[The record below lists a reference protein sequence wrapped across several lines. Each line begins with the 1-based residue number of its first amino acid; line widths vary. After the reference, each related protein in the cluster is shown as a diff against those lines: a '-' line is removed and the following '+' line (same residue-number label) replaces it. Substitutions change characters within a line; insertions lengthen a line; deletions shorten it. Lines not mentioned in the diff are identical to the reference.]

1 MSGSI
6 VPPTV
11 FFDLGDTLTF
21 TGPGGV
27 RMRYADCL
35 DCLQVLKARGYRLG
49 LLSNQAAGTSV
60 ATVLATLTSLHLARY
75 IEPALITLSS
85 ELPGNLGKPAQ
96 AIFDL
101 ALSKAQHSAAS
112 ERAIFI
118 TENLA
123 HVQAARSYGWRAI
136 LKRNSGSC
144 VASEGECVSG
154 LAALLSK
161 LPPLAAPNSSLA
173 LAPPPK
179 LVDGLWA
186 VPMDIVR
193 IDASLLFDAATQQ
206 ISGDATLAF
215 RLGKHAG
222 CPIFDLRQ
230 SVTGVWLD
238 GVVVAPADVASHD
251 FGGGANA
258 NLRVLNRVLDAG
270 SSHSLRLTYAV
281 GVPQAS
287 MTGSYLPQIVWSAGP
302 RLAFNFGFTDLGA
315 GRYLEAF
322 VPANLIHDQ
331 FELSLQLRLTGT
343 AVAHTPISNG
353 TLNVLGTNH
362 WRIDF
367 PARFSAL
374 SPLLELRASDSL
386 QSTTVNTVLP
396 VSGSNV
402 AITTWKLTS
411 NPANLLNQAN
421 AIAGFLADNENSSGR
436 YIHGNRFTAFI
447 HQGGMEYDG
456 GTTTS
461 TGPLRHETFHSW
473 WARGLKPASQAD
485 AWFDEAWTT
494 YHDNGAAG
502 VQPFNFAEAAL
513 ALCPRNPWVRV
524 THGSSYGAGERFW
537 KGMAGL
543 LGAAPLGDLMRS
555 FYLARYPQ
563 PVKTEELECFL
574 LARGGNPTCVD
585 AFHRFVYGL
594 PDPTPLPDVW
604 LRDDAADPGANNWSG
619 RFWDSP
625 DLWIRNRD
633 DDGLEHQNLEFGQDN
648 WIHARVR
655 NRSATAS
662 ARHLLVSF
670 NIKQYA
676 GSQFVYPADF
686 LPAVTA
692 AADFDLGP
700 GETRIVK
707 ARLPRS
713 AIPPVGSHPCLLAAL
728 FSRFDHP
735 LAGRHVWQQNNLAQK
750 NLSVIDLAP
759 NLWIVLPF
767 MATSLR
773 ARQTRSVLFE
783 LLRPKG
789 LETLQASL
797 LLDKRALAPTLKT
810 SALRLPELADKSIA
824 KAKPTADNALDCA
837 SHACAA
843 MPSTD
848 QLLTSKTPE
857 RLAETFPN
865 ALELKFAKG
874 KQAQLPIV
882 LRPLES
888 QRLGLRVT
896 VPADARRGS
905 SFTLDLV
912 QRENGKIVGGVALRI
927 NVR

>member
-1 MSGSI
+1 MPGSI
-6 VPPTV
+6 VPATV
-11 FFDLGDTLTF
+11 FFDLGDTLIF

-27 RMRYADCL
+27 RLRYADTL
-35 DCLQVLKARGYRLG
+35 DCLQTLQARGYRLG
-49 LLSNQAAGTSV
+49 LLSNQLAATTK
-60 ATVLATLTSLHLARY
+60 ADVLALIEPLGLSRY

-85 ELPGNLGKPAQ
+85 EVPGNLGKPAQ
-96 AIFDL
+96 PIFDL
-101 ALSKAQHSAAS
+101 ALSKAQHAAAS
-112 ERAIFI
+112 ERAIFV
-118 TENLA
+118 TETLT
-123 HVQAARSYGWRAI
+123 HVQAARGYGWRAI
-136 LKRNSGSC
+136 LKRNAGAC
-144 VASEGECVSG
+144 QASDGECVNG
-154 LAALLSK
+154 LAGLLAQ
-161 LPPLAAPNSSLA
+161 LPPLADLA
-173 LAPPPK
+173 GSNLDLAPPPK

-186 VPMDIVR
+186 VPMDIAR
-193 IDASLLFDAATQQ
+193 IDASLLFDAASQQ
-206 ISGDATLAF
+206 ISGDATLDF
-215 RLGKHAG
+215 RLGHYAG

-230 SVTGVWLD
+230 NITGAWLD
-238 GVVVAPADVASHD
+238 GAAVALADVASHD

-287 MTGSYLPQIVWSAGP
+287 MAGSYLPQIVWSAGP

-322 VPANLIHDQ
+322 VPANLIFDQ
-331 FELSLQLRLTGT
+331 FELSLQLQLTGT

-353 TLNVLGTNH
+353 SVTDLGVNH

-367 PARFSAL
+367 PPRYSAL

-386 QSTTVNTVLP
+386 QSHTFNTVLP
-396 VSGSNV
+396 VSGTNV
-402 AITTWKLTS
+402 AISTWKLSS
-411 NPANLLNQAN
+411 NAANLANQAN

-537 KGMAGL
+537 KGMAAL
-543 LGAAPLGDLMRS
+543 LGPAPLGELMRS
-555 FYLARYPQ
+555 FYLTRYPR

-594 PDPTPLPDVW
+594 PDPSPMADVW
-604 LRDDAADPGANNWSG
+604 LRDDTADPGANDWAG

-625 DLWIRNRD
+625 DLWVRNRD
-633 DDGLEHQNLEFGQDN
+633 DGGLSHQNLEFGQDN
-648 WIHARVR
+648 WIYARVR
-655 NRSATAS
+655 NRSATAH
-662 ARHLLVSF
+662 ARHLAISF
-670 NIKQYA
+670 NVKQYA
-676 GSQFVYPADF
+676 GSQFLYPADF

-692 AADFDLGP
+692 AVDFDLGP
-700 GETRIVK
+700 GETRILK

-713 AIPPVGSHPCLLAAL
+713 AVPPVGSHPCLLAAL

-735 LAGRHVWQQNNLAQK
+735 QAGRHVWQQNNLAQK
-750 NLSVIDLAP
+750 NLSVVDLAP
-759 NLWIVLPF
+759 NRWIVLPF
-767 MATSLR
+767 LASNLR
-773 ARQTRSVLFE
+773 ARLSRTMVFE
-783 LLRPKG
+783 LRRPKG
-789 LETLQASL
+789 LEDIQAGL
-797 LLDKRALAPTLKT
+797 LVEKRALPGKLLANARLPAELQTA
-810 SALRLPELADKSIA
+810 ALRATSMEDQ
-824 KAKPTADNALDCA
+824 ALDCTG
-837 SHACAA
+837 HAEAPQPLA
-843 MPSTD
+843 D
-848 QLLTSKTPE
+848 ALLTNKNPE
-857 RLAETFPN
+857 RLATTFPT
-865 ALELKFAKG
+865 ALELDFAKG
-874 KQAQLPIV
+874 QQAQLP
-882 LRPLES
+882 LRLQPLES
-888 QRLGLRVT
+888 QRLGLRIT
-896 VPADARRGS
+896 VPANAKPGS

-912 QRENGKIVGGVALRI
+912 QLEQGKVVGGVALRI
-927 NVR
+927 NVV

>member
-1 MSGSI
+1 MPGSI
-6 VPPTV
+6 VPATV
-11 FFDLGDTLTF
+11 FFDLGDTLIF

-27 RMRYADCL
+27 RLRYADTL
-35 DCLQVLKARGYRLG
+35 DCLQTLQARGYRLG
-49 LLSNQAAGTSV
+49 LLSNQLAATTK
-60 ATVLATLTSLHLARY
+60 ADVLALIEPLGLSRY

-85 ELPGNLGKPAQ
+85 EVPGNLGKPAQ
-96 AIFDL
+96 PIFDL
-101 ALSKAQHSAAS
+101 ALSKAQHAAAS
-112 ERAIFI
+112 ERAIFV
-118 TENLA
+118 TETLT
-123 HVQAARSYGWRAI
+123 HVQAARGYGWRAI
-136 LKRNSGSC
+136 LKRNAGAC
-144 VASEGECVSG
+144 QASDGECVNG
-154 LAALLSK
+154 LAGLLAQ
-161 LPPLAAPNSSLA
+161 LPPLADLA
-173 LAPPPK
+173 GSNLDLAPPPK

-186 VPMDIVR
+186 VPMDIAR
-193 IDASLLFDAATQQ
+193 IDASLLFDAASQQ
-206 ISGDATLAF
+206 ISGDATLDF
-215 RLGKHAG
+215 RLGHYAG

-230 SVTGVWLD
+230 NITGAWLD
-238 GVVVAPADVASHD
+238 GAAVALADVASHD

-287 MTGSYLPQIVWSAGP
+287 MAGSYLPQIVWSAGP

-322 VPANLIHDQ
+322 VPANLIFDQ
-331 FELSLQLRLTGT
+331 FELSLQLQLTGT

-353 TLNVLGTNH
+353 SVTDLGVNH

-367 PARFSAL
+367 PPRYSAL

-386 QSTTVNTVLP
+386 QSHTFNTVLP
-396 VSGSNV
+396 VSGTNV
-402 AITTWKLTS
+402 AISTWKLSS
-411 NPANLLNQAN
+411 NAANLANQAN

-537 KGMAGL
+537 KGMAAL
-543 LGAAPLGDLMRS
+543 LGPAPLGELMRS
-555 FYLARYPQ
+555 FYLTRYPR

-594 PDPTPLPDVW
+594 PDPSPMADVW
-604 LRDDAADPGANNWSG
+604 LRDDTADPGANDWAG

-625 DLWIRNRD
+625 DLWVRNRD
-633 DDGLEHQNLEFGQDN
+633 DGGLSHQNLEFGQDN
-648 WIHARVR
+648 WIYARVR
-655 NRSATAS
+655 NRSATAH
-662 ARHLLVSF
+662 ARHLAISF
-670 NIKQYA
+670 NVKQYA
-676 GSQFVYPADF
+676 GSQFLYPADF

-692 AADFDLGP
+692 AVDFDLGP
-700 GETRIVK
+700 GETRILK

-713 AIPPVGSHPCLLAAL
+713 AVPPVGSHPCLLAAL

-735 LAGRHVWQQNNLAQK
+735 QAGRHVWQQNNLAQK
-750 NLSVIDLAP
+750 NLSVVDLAP
-759 NLWIVLPF
+759 NRWIVLPF
-767 MATSLR
+767 LASNLR
-773 ARQTRSVLFE
+773 ARLSRTMVFE

-789 LETLQASL
+789 LKELHASL
-797 LLDKRALAPTLKT
+797 LVEKRALPTKLR
-810 SALRLPELADKSIA
+810 AQARLPDELHSAARPAAPQTLDCTGHTETAKPLADA
-824 KAKPTADNALDCA
+824 
-837 SHACAA
+837 
-843 MPSTD
+843 
-848 QLLTSKTPE
+848 LLTSKNHE
-857 RLAETFPN
+857 RLAVAFPT
-865 ALELKFAKG
+865 AVELDFANG
-874 KQAQLPIV
+874 QRAQLP
-882 LRPLES
+882 LRLQPLES
-888 QRLGLRVT
+888 QRLGLRIK
-896 VPADARRGS
+896 VPANAKPGS

-912 QRENGKIVGGVALRI
+912 QREQGRIVGGGALRI

>member
-1 MSGSI
+1 MSDPI
-6 VPPTV
+6 VPATV
-11 FFDLGDTLTF
+11 FFDLGDCLIF

-27 RMRYADCL
+27 RLRYADCL

-49 LLSNQAAGTSV
+49 LLSNQAAGTSL
-60 ATVLATLTSLHLARY
+60 ADVLAILEPLRLTRY
-75 IEPALITLSS
+75 IEPALICLSS
-85 ELPGNLGKPAQ
+85 EVPGNLGKPAQ
-96 AIFDL
+96 PIFDL
-101 ALSKAQHSAAS
+101 ALGKAQHGAAS

-118 TENLA
+118 SEELA
-123 HVQAARSYGWRAI
+123 HVQTARGYGWRAI
-136 LKRNSGSC
+136 LKRNAGAC
-144 VASEGECVSG
+144 VASDGECASG
-154 LAALLSK
+154 LAGLLAQ
-161 LPPLAAPNSSLA
+161 LPPLAELAGSLD

-186 VPMDIVR
+186 VPMDIAR
-193 IDASLLFDAATQQ
+193 IDASLVFDAASQQ
-206 ISGDATLAF
+206 ISGDATLEF
-215 RLGKHAG
+215 RLGRHAG

-230 SVTGVWLD
+230 TVTGVWLD
-238 GVVVAPADVASHD
+238 GVALALTAVADHD

-258 NLRVLNRVLDAG
+258 NLRVLNQALEAG
-270 SSHSLRLTYAV
+270 SSHSLRLTYSV

-287 MTGSYLPQIVWSAGP
+287 MAGSYLPQIVWSAGP

-353 TLNVLGTNH
+353 SLSVLGTNH

-374 SPLLELRASDSL
+374 SPLLELRATDSL
-386 QSTTVNTVLP
+386 QSATVNAVLP
-396 VSGSNV
+396 VSGTNV

-411 NPANLLNQAN
+411 NAANLVNQAN

-447 HQGGMEYDG
+447 HQGGMEYEG
-456 GTTTS
+456 GTTTG
-461 TGPLRHETFHSW
+461 TGALRHETFHSW

-494 YHDNGAAG
+494 YQDNGAAG
-502 VQPFNFAEAAL
+502 VLPFNFAEAAL

-537 KGMAGL
+537 KGMAAL

-555 FYLARYPQ
+555 FYLARYPR
-563 PVKTEELECFL
+563 PVNTEELECFL

-594 PDPTPLPDVW
+594 ADPAPLPDVW
-604 LRDDAADPGANNWSG
+604 LRDDAADPGANDWAG

-633 DDGLEHQNLEFGQDN
+633 DDGLVHQNLEYGQDN

-655 NRSATAS
+655 NRSATAT

-670 NIKQYA
+670 NVKQYA

-713 AIPPVGSHPCLLAAL
+713 AIPPVGSHPCLLAAV

-735 LAGRHVWQQNNLAQK
+735 QAGRHVWQQNNLAQK
-750 NLSVIDLAP
+750 NLSVVDLAP
-759 NLWIVLPF
+759 NKWIVLPLL
-767 MATSLR
+767 ASNLR
-773 ARQTRSVLFE
+773 ARLSRTVLFE
-783 LLRPKG
+783 LLRPAG

-797 LLDKRALAPTLKT
+797 LLDKRALPAKLRATALLVPMPTDASAPLAKPLPVEQLDCTYHAQVTAPAEDQPLT
-810 SALRLPELADKSIA
+810 SAEPQRL
-824 KAKPTADNALDCA
+824 NAA
-837 SHACAA
+837 
-843 MPSTD
+843 
-848 QLLTSKTPE
+848 
-857 RLAETFPN
+857 FPG
-865 ALELKFAKG
+865 ALELAFAPG
-874 KQAQLPIV
+874 KQAQLPV
-882 LRPLES
+882 RLQPLES

-896 VPADARRGS
+896 LPANAQRGS
-905 SFTLDLV
+905 SFTLDLL

>member
-1 MSGSI
+1 MPGSI
-6 VPPTV
+6 VPATV
-11 FFDLGDTLTF
+11 FFDLGDTLIF

-27 RMRYADCL
+27 RLRYADTL
-35 DCLQVLKARGYRLG
+35 DCLQTLQARGYRLG
-49 LLSNQAAGTSV
+49 LLSNQLAATTK
-60 ATVLATLTSLHLARY
+60 ADVLALIEPLGLSRY

-85 ELPGNLGKPAQ
+85 EVPGNLGKPAQ
-96 AIFDL
+96 PIFDL
-101 ALSKAQHSAAS
+101 ALSKAQHAAAS
-112 ERAIFI
+112 ERAIFV
-118 TENLA
+118 TETLT
-123 HVQAARSYGWRAI
+123 HVQAARGYGWRAI
-136 LKRNSGSC
+136 LKRNAGAC
-144 VASEGECVSG
+144 QASDGECVNG
-154 LAALLSK
+154 LAGLLAQ
-161 LPPLAAPNSSLA
+161 LPPLADLA
-173 LAPPPK
+173 GSNLDLAPPPK

-186 VPMDIVR
+186 VPMDIAR
-193 IDASLLFDAATQQ
+193 IDASLLFDAASQQ
-206 ISGDATLAF
+206 ISGDATLDF
-215 RLGKHAG
+215 RLGHYAG

-230 SVTGVWLD
+230 SITGAWLD
-238 GVVVAPADVASHD
+238 GAAVALADVASHD

-287 MTGSYLPQIVWSAGP
+287 MAGSYLPQIVWSAGP

-322 VPANLIHDQ
+322 VPANLIFDQ
-331 FELSLQLRLTGT
+331 FELSLQLQLTGT

-353 TLNVLGTNH
+353 SVTDLGVNH

-367 PARFSAL
+367 PPRYSAL

-386 QSTTVNTVLP
+386 QSHTLNTVLP
-396 VSGSNV
+396 VSGTNV
-402 AITTWKLTS
+402 AISTWKLS
-411 NPANLLNQAN
+411 GNAANLANQAN

-456 GTTTS
+456 GTTTGV
-461 TGPLRHETFHSW
+461 GPLRHETFHSW

-537 KGMAGL
+537 KGMAAL
-543 LGAAPLGDLMRS
+543 LGPAPLGELMRS
-555 FYLARYPQ
+555 FYLTRYPG
-563 PVKTEELECFL
+563 PAKTEELECFL

-594 PDPTPLPDVW
+594 PDPSPMADVW
-604 LRDDAADPGANNWSG
+604 LRDDAADPGANDWAG

-625 DLWIRNRD
+625 DLWVRNRD
-633 DDGLEHQNLEFGQDN
+633 DGGLSHQNLEFGQDN
-648 WIHARVR
+648 WIYARVR
-655 NRSATAS
+655 NRSATAH
-662 ARHLLVSF
+662 ARHLAISF
-670 NIKQYA
+670 NVKQYA
-676 GSQFVYPADF
+676 GSQFLYPADF

-692 AADFDLGP
+692 AVDFDLGP
-700 GETRIVK
+700 GETRILK

-713 AIPPVGSHPCLLAAL
+713 AVPPVGSHPCLLAAL

-735 LAGRHVWQQNNLAQK
+735 QAGRHVWQQNNLAQK
-750 NLSVIDLAP
+750 NLSVVDLAP
-759 NLWIVLPF
+759 NRWIVLPF
-767 MATSLR
+767 LASNLR
-773 ARQTRSVLFE
+773 ARLSRTMVFE

-789 LETLQASL
+789 LEELHASL
-797 LLDKRALAPTLKT
+797 LVEKRALPTKLR
-810 SALRLPELADKSIA
+810 AHARLPDELHSAARPATPQTLDCTDHAEAAKPLADA
-824 KAKPTADNALDCA
+824 
-837 SHACAA
+837 
-843 MPSTD
+843 
-848 QLLTSKTPE
+848 LLTSKNHE
-857 RLAETFPN
+857 HLAVAFPT
-865 ALELKFAKG
+865 AVELDFANG
-874 KQAQLPIV
+874 QRAQLP
-882 LRPLES
+882 LRLQPLES
-888 QRLGLRVT
+888 QRLGLRIK
-896 VPADARRGS
+896 VPANAKPGS

-912 QRENGKIVGGVALRI
+912 QREQGRIVGGVALRI

>member
-1 MSGSI
+1 MSGPI
-6 VPPTV
+6 FPATV
-11 FFDLGDTLTF
+11 FFDLGDTLIF

-27 RMRYADCL
+27 RLRYADCL

-49 LLSNQAAGTSV
+49 LLSNQTAATTL
-60 ATVLATLTSLHLARY
+60 ADVLAILAPLHLSRY
-75 IEPALITLSS
+75 IEPTLITLSS
-85 ELPGNLGKPAQ
+85 EVPGNLGKPAQ
-96 AIFDL
+96 PIFDL
-101 ALSKAQHSAAS
+101 ALSKAQHGAAS
-112 ERAIFI
+112 ERAIFVS
-118 TENLA
+118 EELA

-136 LKRNSGSC
+136 LKRNAGAC
-144 VASEGECVSG
+144 VASDGECVSG
-154 LAALLSK
+154 LAGLLAS

-206 ISGDATLAF
+206 ISGDASLEF
-215 RLGKHAG
+215 RLGQHAG
-222 CPIFDLRQ
+222 CPLFDLRQ
-230 SVTGVWLD
+230 TVTGAWLD
-238 GVVVAPADVASHD
+238 GAVVALADIASHD

-258 NLRVLNRVLDAG
+258 NLRVLNRVLDAD
-270 SSHSLRLTYAV
+270 SSHSLRLTYSV

-287 MTGSYLPQIVWSAGP
+287 MAGSYLPQIVWSAGP

-322 VPANLIHDQ
+322 VPANLIFDQ
-331 FELSLQLRLTGT
+331 FELSLQLQLTGT

-353 TLNVLGTNH
+353 SITSLGSNH

-367 PARFSAL
+367 PARYSAL
-374 SPLLELRASDSL
+374 SPLLELRATDSL
-386 QSTTVNTVLP
+386 QSATVNSMLP
-396 VSGSNV
+396 VSGTNV

-411 NPANLLNQAN
+411 NATNLVNQAN

-447 HQGGMEYDG
+447 HQGGMEYEG
-456 GTTTS
+456 GTTTG
-461 TGPLRHETFHSW
+461 TGALRHETFHSW

-494 YHDNGAAG
+494 YQDNGAAG
-502 VQPFNFAEAAL
+502 VLPFNFAEAAL
-513 ALCPRNPWVRV
+513 ALCPRNPWVRI

-537 KGMAGL
+537 KGMAAL
-543 LGAAPLGDLMRS
+543 LGAAPLGELMRS
-555 FYLARYPQ
+555 FYLARYPR

-594 PDPTPLPDVW
+594 ADPAPLPDVW
-604 LRDDAADPGANNWSG
+604 LRDDPADPGANDWGG

-633 DDGLEHQNLEFGQDN
+633 DDGLEHQNLEYGQDN

-662 ARHLLVSF
+662 ARHLVVSF

-700 GETRIVK
+700 GESRIVK

-735 LAGRHVWQQNNLAQK
+735 QSGRHVWQQNNLAQK
-750 NLSVIDLAP
+750 NLSVVDLAP
-759 NLWIVLPF
+759 NRWIVLPF
-767 MATSLR
+767 LASNLR
-773 ARQTRSVLFE
+773 PRLARTVQFE
-783 LLRPKG
+783 LLRPAG
-789 LETLQASL
+789 WEAVQASL
-797 LLDKRALAPTLKT
+797 LLDKRALPPKLRANALPLPALTDASAPL
-810 SALRLPELADKSIA
+810 
-824 KAKPTADNALDCA
+824 AKPLAVEQLDCA
-837 SHACAA
+837 CHAQMAA
-843 MPSTD
+843 LAED
-848 QLLTSKTPE
+848 QLLTSAVPQ
-857 RLAETFPN
+857 RLSETFPG
-865 ALELKFAKG
+865 ALELAFAQG
-874 KQAQLPIV
+874 KQAQLPIR
-882 LRPLES
+882 LQPLES

-896 VPADARRGS
+896 VPAQAKPGS

>member
-6 VPPTV
+6 VPTTV

-27 RMRYADCL
+27 RLRYPDCL

-49 LLSNQAAGTSV
+49 LLSNQAAATTV
-60 ATVLATLTSLHLARY
+60 ADVLAILASLHLTRY
-75 IEPALITLSS
+75 IEPALLTLSS
-85 ELPGNLGKPAQ
+85 EVPGNLGKPAQ

-112 ERAIFI
+112 ERAIFVS
-118 TENLA
+118 EELA
-123 HVQAARSYGWRAI
+123 HVQAARGYGWRAI

-144 VASEGECVSG
+144 VASDGECVSG
-154 LAALLSK
+154 LTGLLAK
-161 LPPLAAPNSSLA
+161 LPPLAAPNSSLT

-179 LVDGLWA
+179 RVDGLWA
-186 VPMDIVR
+186 VPMDILRV
-193 IDASLLFDAATQQ
+193 DASLLFDAATQQ
-206 ISGDATLAF
+206 ISGDATLEF
-215 RLGKHAG
+215 RLGRHAG

-230 SVTGVWLD
+230 TVTGVWLD
-238 GVVVAPADVASHD
+238 GAVVALADVASHD

-270 SSHSLRLTYAV
+270 SSHSLRLTYSV

-287 MTGSYLPQIVWSAGP
+287 MAGSYLPQIVWSAGP

-331 FELSLQLRLTGT
+331 FELSLQLQLTGT

-353 TLNVLGTNH
+353 SVTILGSNH

-367 PARFSAL
+367 PARYSAL

-386 QSTTVNTVLP
+386 QSATVNAVLP
-396 VSGSNV
+396 VSGTNV

-411 NPANLLNQAN
+411 SAANLVNQAN

-447 HQGGMEYDG
+447 HQGGMEYEG
-456 GTTTS
+456 GTTTG

-494 YHDNGAAG
+494 YHDNGAVG
-502 VQPFNFAEAAL
+502 VLPFNFAEAAL

-537 KGMAGL
+537 KGMAAL
-543 LGAAPLGDLMRS
+543 LGAATLGDLMRS

-594 PDPTPLPDVW
+594 ADPAPLPDVW
-604 LRDDAADPGANNWSG
+604 LRDDAADPGANDWAG

-633 DDGLEHQNLEFGQDN
+633 DDGLEHQNLEYGQDN

-662 ARHLLVSF
+662 ARHLAVSF

-700 GETRIVK
+700 GESRIVK

-713 AIPPVGSHPCLLAAL
+713 AIPPVGSHPCLLAAV

-735 LAGRHVWQQNNLAQK
+735 QAGRHVWQQNNLAQK
-750 NLSVIDLAP
+750 NLSVVDLAP
-759 NLWIVLPF
+759 NRWIVLPF
-767 MATSLR
+767 MAISLR

-783 LLRPKG
+783 LRRPEA
-789 LETLQASL
+789 LESLQASL
-797 LLDKRALAPTLKT
+797 LLDKRALPPKLRANALQLPALTDA
-810 SALRLPELADKSIA
+810 SASR
-824 KAKPTADNALDCA
+824 AKPAADTQLDCA
-837 SHACAA
+837 SHSHAA
-843 MPSTD
+843 IPSSD
-848 QLLTSKTPE
+848 QLLTGKS
-857 RLAETFPN
+857 AEQLVESFPG
-865 ALELKFAKG
+865 ALELAFAKG
-874 KQAQLPIV
+874 KQAQLPVV

-896 VPADARRGS
+896 LPADAKRGS
-905 SFTLDLV
+905 SFVLDLL
-912 QRENGKIVGGVALRI
+912 QRENGKVVGGVALRI

>member
-1 MSGSI
+1 MPGLI
-6 VPPTV
+6 VPATV
-11 FFDLGDTLTF
+11 FFDLGDTLIF

-27 RMRYADCL
+27 RLRYADTL
-35 DCLQVLKARGYRLG
+35 DCLQTLQARGYRLG
-49 LLSNQAAGTSV
+49 LLSNQAAGTSL
-60 ATVLATLTSLHLARY
+60 ADVLAILEPLRLSRY

-85 ELPGNLGKPAQ
+85 EVPGNLGKPAQ
-96 AIFDL
+96 PIFDL
-101 ALSKAQHSAAS
+101 ALSKAQHAVAS
-112 ERAIFI
+112 ERAIFV
-118 TENLA
+118 TETLA
-123 HVQAARSYGWRAI
+123 HVQAARGYGWRAI
-136 LKRNSGSC
+136 LKRNVGAC
-144 VASEGECVSG
+144 LAAEGECVNG
-154 LAALLSK
+154 LAELLAQ
-161 LPPLAAPNSSLA
+161 LPPLADLTGSNLD

-186 VPMDIVR
+186 VPMDIAR
-193 IDASLLFDAATQQ
+193 IDASLLFDAASQQ
-206 ISGDATLAF
+206 ISGDATLEF
-215 RLGKHAG
+215 RLGQHAG

-230 SVTGVWLD
+230 NIIGVWLD
-238 GVVVAPADVASHD
+238 GAAVALADIASHD

-270 SSHSLRLTYAV
+270 SSHSLRLTYSV

-287 MTGSYLPQIVWSAGP
+287 MVGSYLPQIVWSAGP

-322 VPANLIHDQ
+322 VPANLIFDQ
-331 FELSLQLRLTGT
+331 FELSLQLQLTGT

-353 TLNVLGTNH
+353 SVTDLGVNH

-367 PARFSAL
+367 PPRYSAL

-386 QSTTVNTVLP
+386 QSHTLNTVLP
-396 VSGSNV
+396 VSGTNV
-402 AITTWKLTS
+402 AISAWKLGS
-411 NPANLLNQAN
+411 NAANLVNQAN
-421 AIAGFLADNENSSGR
+421 AIAGFLTDNENSSGR

-447 HQGGMEYDG
+447 HQGGMEYEG
-456 GTTTS
+456 ATTTG

-537 KGMAGL
+537 KGMAAL

-555 FYLARYPQ
+555 FYLARYPR

-594 PDPTPLPDVW
+594 PDPSPMADVW
-604 LRDDAADPGANNWSG
+604 LRDDPSDPGANDWAG

-633 DDGLEHQNLEFGQDN
+633 DGGLTHQNLEFGQDN
-648 WIHARVR
+648 WIYARVR
-655 NRSATAS
+655 NRSAIVH
-662 ARHLLVSF
+662 ARHLAISF
-670 NIKQYA
+670 NVKQYA
-676 GSQFVYPADF
+676 GSQFLYPGDF

-692 AADFDLGP
+692 AADFDLAP
-700 GETRIVK
+700 GETRILK
-707 ARLPRS
+707 ARLPRN
-713 AIPPVGSHPCLLAAL
+713 AVPPVGSHPCLLAAL

-735 LAGRHVWQQNNLAQK
+735 QAGRHVWQQNNLAQK
-750 NLSVIDLAP
+750 NLSVVDLAP
-759 NLWIVLPF
+759 NSWIVLPF
-767 MATSLR
+767 LASNLR
-773 ARQTRSVLFE
+773 ARLSRTMVFE

-789 LETLQASL
+789 LEALQASL
-797 LLDKRALAPTLKT
+797 LVEKRALPAKLRANARLPAELQ
-810 SALRLPELADKSIA
+810 SALSATSPQHK
-824 KAKPTADNALDCA
+824 ALDCTGHTEA
-837 SHACAA
+837 PIPLVDA
-843 MPSTD
+843 P
-848 QLLTSKTPE
+848 LTSKNPE
-857 RLAETFPN
+857 RLAATFPT
-865 ALELKFAKG
+865 ALELDFG
-874 KQAQLPIV
+874 TGQQAQLP
-882 LRPLES
+882 LRLQPLES
-888 QRLGLRVT
+888 QRLGLRIR
-896 VPADARRGS
+896 VPTNAKPGS

-912 QRENGKIVGGVALRI
+912 QREHGKVVGGVALRI
-927 NVR
+927 NVT